1 MRQVAECKYNE
12 EAIHNKIHEY
22 VMSTYLGHYV
32 GKGEIQTFDVWDTLG
47 ISEEVCIGTAIKYL
61 MRFGKKD
68 GKNLKDLLKSIH
80 YTILLIHYSGVMN
93 ETHNGKVESVNTNN
107 GSRGRQPAKRLRPK
121 TR

>member
-12 EAIHNKIHEY
+12 EKILEEIHKY
-22 VMSTYLGHYV
+22 VMSTYQGHYV
-32 GKGEIQTFDVWDTLG
+32 GKGDIQTFDVWDTLG

-80 YTILLIHYSGVMN
+80 YTILLIHYSGVMD
-93 ETHNGKVESVNTNN
+93 ETHNEPKQQVKTNN
-107 GSRGRQPAKRLRPK
+107 GSGGRQPAKRSRPK

>member
-1 MRQVAECKYNE
+1 MEKINCKYNE
-12 EAIHNKIHEY
+12 DVILNEIADY
-22 VMSTYLGHYV
+22 VLSTYQGYYV
-32 GKGEIQTFDVWDTLG
+32 GKGDIQTVDVWDTLG
-47 ISEEVCIGTAIKYL
+47 SAETTCRDTALKYL

-68 GKNLKDLLKSIH
+68 GKNKKDLLKAVH
-80 YTILLIHYSGVMN
+80 YIVLLIHYSGVMN